1 MTSSFA
7 LRSGS
12 QLQAHKSVFN
22 GRPIA
27 AAPTPFRPARLS
39 VRVRAEDIEKK
50 AEQAKDKVQEKAGEV
65 ANKASGK
72 DNAPITGGPKDRG
85 QDTLLF
91 ASDQSLSYLTGE
103 LPADYGFD
111 PLGLLDP
118 EGKSSGFI
126 SPAWLQYSEV
136 IHARWAMLGA
146 AGCIAPEILASAG
159 VIPQAPSEV
168 VWFKSGVIP
177 PAGVYKNYWLD
188 PYSLFFVEVILM
200 QFAEIRRWQ
209 DFRKPGSQG
218 EQYFLGL
225 ETVLKGSGDPSYPGG
240 QFFNLFNLGRNDMKT
255 LKTKELKN
263 GRLAM
268 LAVFGYGAQAVITG
282 EGPFKNLT
290 DHLSNPTSNNIL
302 TNFAHPAL

>member
-1 MTSSFA
+1 V
-7 LRSGS
+7 LHLLGDR
-12 QLQAHKSVFN
+12 N
-22 GRPIA
+22 
-27 AAPTPFRPARLS
+27 
-39 VRVRAEDIEKK
+39 
-50 AEQAKDKVQEKAGEV
+50 
-65 ANKASGK
+65 
-72 DNAPITGGPKDRG
+72 RG

-118 EGKSSGFI
+118 EGKSAGFVTP
-126 SPAWLQYSEV
+126 SWLQYSEV

-159 VIPQAPSEV
+159 VIPQDPSEV
-168 VWFKSGVIP
+168 VWFKTGVIP

-188 PYSLFFVEVILM
+188 PYSLFFIEVILM

-218 EQYFLGL
+218 DQYFLGL

-240 QFFNLFNLGRNDMKT
+240 QFFNLFNLGKNDMKT

-282 EGPFKNLT
+282 EGPWKNLT
-290 DHLSNPTSNNIL
+290 DHLSKPAAYNIL
-302 TNFAHPAL
+302 TNLGHPAL